1 MKTSHKPLTSIVLA
15 LLLFFT
21 AQFIAGFTAVIVYH
35 ILHPDCHDVDPASIT
50 ASEPRLLL
58 YCMTA
63 AYLVMVPM
71 LFVLGLVRRNCA
83 AAGPRR
89 LPISRQVEAL
99 GLLLLLTWGCS
110 CLGAVLQLP
119 DDGTSALFTRF
130 KDYPV
135 SWPLLCLL
143 GPLFE
148 ELIFRENL
156 ARQFHLWGLRPAF
169 AAAISALSFGL
180 IHLNLAQGVPA
191 AILGFVLGL
200 YYFRTG
206 NIRLCLAAHVLNNS
220 TAIVLL
226 FFPEVEAAITGLPSV
241 WLWVAAGGSF
251 VVCGCGLYLRLFR
264 GAGSLSLRVPPPPP
278 VARD

>member
-1 MKTSHKPLTSIVLA
+1 MKTSHKPLTSIVLT

-58 YCMTA
+58 YCMAA

-99 GLLLLLTWGCS
+99 GLLLLLTLGCS

-156 ARQFHLWGLRPAF
+156 ARQLHLWGLRPAF

-180 IHLNLAQGVPA
+180 IHLNLAQGVSA

-220 TAIVLL
+220 TAMVLL

-251 VVCGCGLYLRLFR
+251 FVCGCGLYLRLFR